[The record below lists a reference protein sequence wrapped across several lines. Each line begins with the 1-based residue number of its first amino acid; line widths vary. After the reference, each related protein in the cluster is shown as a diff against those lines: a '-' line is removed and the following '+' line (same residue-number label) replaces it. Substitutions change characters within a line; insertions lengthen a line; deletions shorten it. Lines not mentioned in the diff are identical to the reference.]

1 MSRHILDALMRL
13 FALISLREEGIEK
26 GREVVA
32 HFLRSRLPKEAV
44 TEWLG
49 VFEGHLA
56 SQGGAVES
64 RELTGLKRTALRST
78 KVLRTCTDIN
88 RDLQAS
94 EKALVFLRMLE
105 FEHAMLPSNGEQDS
119 LSRELTDLV
128 ADVFG
133 IREGEKRCYETLVFN
148 TADWPVMTQRYHEAF
163 LIGDQPQLG
172 GVVKT
177 GWTTALACFR
187 HPESQVVFIRPLGA
201 GMVQLNGEPLDPQ
214 RTQPFTPGSTLR
226 HPGTAPL
233 HFVDIQRSFMEEENI
248 PELALEINEVSHWFN
263 YPNKQA
269 LHPFRTQA
277 RSGMLV
283 GVMGASGSGKS
294 TLLNLLAGTEPPTFG
309 EITIDGIQVS
319 DEAARSWIGLVPQED
334 HLLPELTVGE
344 NLYYAARLAFSGD
357 DRAQT
362 QERVKVCLQQL
373 GLWEARDL
381 PVGDAL
387 NKTISGGQRKR
398 LNIAMELIRGP
409 KVLLVDEPT
418 SGLSSKDSE
427 LLMDLLK
434 QMTYSG
440 TLVIAVIHQPS
451 GDIFRSFDALWV
463 LDHGGYPVFTGRPL
477 DALTHF
483 RTIVNHF
490 EAHNVACGMCGHVN
504 PEQIFDIIDVPVLD
518 GRGKS
523 TGQRRISPKEW
534 NDFYNVLLV
543 PKVEAEMERPRKD
556 ELDHP
561 APQGLLP
568 PNWVRQWTI
577 QSARD
582 LARKWKNRQY
592 LLINLLEAPLLAL
605 LLAFILRA
613 TDNGA
618 PYSFGQATN
627 IPHFLFIA
635 VIVAIF
641 MGLTVSAEELFRDR
655 LMRKREHNL
664 RLNWAAYL
672 TAKSSVLFGISAVQT
687 LLFATVSHAILA
699 LPGQFLAYW
708 FTLFSVAACANMF
721 GLIISMLFN
730 SVRVIYLAI
739 PLFIIPQL
747 MLGGAIV
754 TFDKLNP
761 SISNPSGASSI
772 GQVMISRWGFEALT
786 TLYSAE
792 TPYAA
797 ALLEANK
804 ALAQS
809 SFRRDRWHH
818 EMSRQINR
826 AVQGDAEALRTVA
839 AEWNTLFNQS
849 DVAVSVTFEDGIDGE
864 EQGLLTAELEQF
876 RESQRQAWR
885 RAKSTKDQ
893 ILQQNGWDDP
903 VLGATIKEQQYNQ
916 VLIDWTTQDQ
926 LLNKGVA
933 VHDYQIINTRDA
945 LYSAAGWPGYGAFHA
960 SKVVLGGKTVPKSRG
975 NWAVLWTTTFAFILT
990 LSLKNAFRLPGQ
1002 SRRT

>member
-13 FALISLREEGIEK
+13 FALITLREEGLEK

-44 TEWLG
+44 TEWLD

-64 RELTGLKRTALRST
+64 RELAGLKRTALRST

-105 FEHAMLPSNGEQDS
+105 FEHAMLPSDGAQDN

-172 GVVKT
+172 GVVKA

-201 GMVQLNGEPLDPQ
+201 GTVQLNGEPLDPQ

-248 PELALEINEVSHWFN
+248 PELTLEINEVSHWFN
-263 YPNKQA
+263 YPDKQA

-309 EITIDGIQVS
+309 EITIDGIPVA
-319 DEAARSWIGLVPQED
+319 DDAARSWIGLVPQED
-334 HLLPELTVGE
+334 HLLPELTVEE
-344 NLYYAARLAFSGD
+344 NLFYAARLAYAVD
-357 DRAQT
+357 DKAQSK
-362 QERVKVCLQQL
+362 QRVEVCLQQL
-373 GLWEARDL
+373 GLWEARNL

-409 KVLLVDEPT
+409 RVLLVDEPT

-434 QMTYSG
+434 QMTYNG

-490 EAHNVACGMCGHVN
+490 EADNVACGMCGHVN

-543 PKVEAEMERPRKD
+543 PKVEAEMERSQPKGN
-556 ELDHP
+556 EP
-561 APQGLLP
+561 AAALGLRP
-568 PNWVRQWTI
+568 PHWRRQWLV

-582 LARKWKNRQY
+582 IARKWKNRQY
-592 LLINLLEAPLLAL
+592 LLINLLEAPLLAI
-605 LLAFILRA
+605 LLAFILRSTESGKA
-613 TDNGA
+613 
-618 PYSFGQATN
+618 YSYGQASN

-655 LMRKREHNL
+655 LMRKREQNL
-664 RLNWAAYL
+664 RLNWSAYL
-672 TAKSSVLFGISAVQT
+672 TAKSSVLFGISAIQT
-687 LLFATVSHAILA
+687 LLFAALSHIILE
-699 LPGQFLAYW
+699 LPGQFVAYW

-721 GLIISMLFN
+721 GLVISLLFN

-761 SISNPSGASSI
+761 GISRPSGVSPI

-786 TLYSAE
+786 TLFAAE
-792 TPYAA
+792 TPYS
-797 ALLEANK
+797 K
-804 ALAQS
+804 ALHESNATLARS
-809 SFRRDRWHH
+809 SFLRDRWHP
-818 EMSRQINR
+818 EMLRQLDR
-826 AVQGDAEALRTVA
+826 AHQGDESALRTTA
-839 AEWNTLFNQS
+839 SEWNTLYERGELAIS
-849 DVAVSVTFEDGIDGE
+849 IPFEDGIDSTE
-864 EQGLLTAELEQF
+864 KALLTEELQQY
-876 RESQRQAWR
+876 REIQRQAWR
-885 RAKSTKDQ
+885 NAKSRKDQ
-893 ILQQNGWDDP
+893 VLQQKGWDDP
-903 VLGATIKEQQYNQ
+903 VLGAAVKDRQYNQ

-926 LLNKGVA
+926 MLNSGIA
-933 VHDYQIINTRDA
+933 VHNNKIINTRDA
-945 LYSAAGWPGYGAFHA
+945 LYAGSLWPGMGAFHA
-960 SKVVLGGKTVPKSRG
+960 AETRIGPRSYSKSGG
-975 NWAVLWTTTFAFILT
+975 NWMVLWGTTFIFILA
-990 LSLKNAFRLPGQ
+990 LALKNAFRPQGR
-1002 SRRT
+1002 SPRI